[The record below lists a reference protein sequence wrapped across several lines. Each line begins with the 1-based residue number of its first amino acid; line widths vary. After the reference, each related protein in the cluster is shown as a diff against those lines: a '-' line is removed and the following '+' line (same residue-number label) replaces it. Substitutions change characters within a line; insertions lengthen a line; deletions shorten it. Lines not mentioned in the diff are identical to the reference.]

1 MAPTPGKLFRN
12 KTPIRVLMCVCSWD
26 DMTAN
31 DIAEELHT
39 QKSNVW
45 RAITLLRQYGLVEHN
60 RPSRWHEI
68 IRPTA
73 EGRRA
78 MREHVADND
87 TATV

>member
-45 RAITLLRQYGLVEHN
+45 RAITLLRQYGL
-60 RPSRWHEI
+60 
-68 IRPTA
+68 
-73 EGRRA
+73 
-78 MREHVADND
+78 
-87 TATV
+87 